1 MLNSMSLMINQ
12 LMRSVMEKTI
22 KTVGD
27 EFFKDMANIVRPLG
41 GIDMLHIDSEV
52 TLVDQAI
59 DAYKKNAEAENVLKT
74 LKASLRMIYIE
85 TESKELQGT
94 KQSIKVRDKNNEAYI
109 DKESNVVIDTN
120 NYNPTSVLKALKRA
134 VEDGKVSKRTLDRC
148 RKAGTKKVPLI
159 FPEIK

>member
-1 MLNSMSLMINQ
+1 
-12 LMRSVMEKTI
+12 MEKTI

-52 TLVDQAI
+52 TLVDKAI

-94 KQSIKVRDKNNEAYI
+94 KQSIKVSDKNNEAYI
-109 DKESNVVIDTN
+109 DKESNVVIGTN
-120 NYNPTSVLKALKRA
+120 NYNHTLMLKALQRA
-134 VEDGKVSKRTLDRC
+134 VDDGKISKRTLERC
-148 RKAGTKKVPLI
+148 RKTGTKKVSLI

>member
-1 MLNSMSLMINQ
+1 
-12 LMRSVMEKTI
+12 MEKTI

-27 EFFKDMANIVRPLG
+27 KFLGEMADIVRPLG
-41 GIDMLHIDSEV
+41 GVDMLHIDSEV
-52 TLVDQAI
+52 ALVDKAI

-94 KQSIKVRDKNNEAYI
+94 KQSIKVSDKNNEAYI
-109 DKESNVVIDTN
+109 DKESNVVIGTN
-120 NYNPTSVLKALKRA
+120 NYNPTLVLKALKRA
-134 VEDGKVSKRTLDRC
+134 VEDGKISKRTLERC

>member
-1 MLNSMSLMINQ
+1 
-12 LMRSVMEKTI
+12 MEKTI

-27 EFFKDMANIVRPLG
+27 KFLGEMADIVRPLG
-41 GIDMLHIDSEV
+41 GVDMLHIDSEV
-52 TLVDQAI
+52 SLVDQAI
-59 DAYKKNAEAENVLKT
+59 DLYKKNAEAENVLKT
-74 LKASLRMIYIE
+74 LKASLRMLYIQ
-85 TESKELQGT
+85 TGVKELRGT
-94 KQSIKVRDKNNEAYI
+94 KQSIKVSDKNNEAYI
-109 DKESNVVIDTN
+109 DEESDVVIDTN